1 VDLIRPGG
9 DQVMQELRG
18 YHPTDI
24 CLQLGM
30 GKHPGTSDGD
40 KQVQLTF
47 VRANLG
53 NIDAEVPI
61 GYDLNFFFCDLSP
74 VISGK

>member
-1 VDLIRPGG
+1 
-9 DQVMQELRG
+9 
-18 YHPTDI
+18 
-24 CLQLGM
+24 
-30 GKHPGTSDGD
+30 
-40 KQVQLTF
+40 VQLTF

-74 VISGK
+74 VISGKRLMP